1 MTAFSLFT
9 SKCLYVSTT
18 VGARSRCDVLWL
30 IWLLPPL
37 MMRRTMQWRHT
48 AEYCQCSYSHYMGFI
63 ADICPQ
69 KHWLLTKCSA
79 DDWTHKRKGRNETFK
94 CPILSKMKC
103 FKVRKCCV
111 QYGITGT
118 FEKLYQNL
126 DNIYCANIAFVDAR
140 AEYLVGCQQQVQTV
154 QLSSFQ
160 LTRQTENMLSTFY
173 FKISNDE
180 NSFSQYY
187 I

>member
-1 MTAFSLFT
+1 M
-9 SKCLYVSTT
+9 C
-18 VGARSRCDVLWL
+18 CVLWL
-30 IWLLPPL
+30 IWLLPPP
-37 MMRRTMQWRHT
+37 MMRRTMQRRHT

-69 KHWLLTKCSA
+69 KHWLLTKCSV

-140 AEYLVGCQQQVQTV
+140 QSIQWDVNSRYK
-154 QLSSFQ
+154 LSNYPGFQ

-173 FKISNDE
+173 YKISNDE